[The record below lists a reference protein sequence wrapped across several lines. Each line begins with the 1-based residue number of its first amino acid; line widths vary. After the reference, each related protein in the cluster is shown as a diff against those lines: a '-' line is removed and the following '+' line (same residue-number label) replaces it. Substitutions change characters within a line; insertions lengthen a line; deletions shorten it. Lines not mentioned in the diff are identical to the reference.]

1 MSRLHA
7 LLICVLALGASQSPG
22 PATGRKSAPPPARK
36 SALDKA
42 TLEAYVRHLFVWGP
56 QVKVEIAEP
65 KLSTRLPGF
74 WEVKVRGSAGAAAQE
89 ELFYVSKDGAKILKA
104 MVFDVAQHPF
114 QEELAKLNTQSQPA
128 FGPPDAPVALV
139 LFSDFQCGYCKEEAE
154 TLRKNVPAAFPKE
167 VRVYFKDF
175 PLDGIHPWARTAS
188 IAGRCI
194 FRQNPAG
201 FWDFHDWI
209 YAHQGEITPENLKA
223 KVMQFARGREHQID
237 ALQLQGCL
245 EARTTEAE
253 VDRNV
258 ADGKALQVNSTPTLF
273 VNGRRLVGNL
283 GWSHLRQII
292 EYEIGYQR
300 AAGNA
305 GPHCCTVEI
314 PSPVKD

>member
-1 MSRLHA
+1 
-7 LLICVLALGASQSPG
+7 
-22 PATGRKSAPPPARK
+22 
-36 SALDKA
+36 
-42 TLEAYVRHLFVWGP
+42 
-56 QVKVEIAEP
+56 
-65 KLSTRLPGF
+65 
-74 WEVKVRGSAGAAAQE
+74 
-89 ELFYVSKDGAKILKA
+89 
-104 MVFDVAQHPF
+104 
-114 QEELAKLNTQSQPA
+114 
-128 FGPPDAPVALV
+128 
-139 LFSDFQCGYCKEEAE
+139 
-154 TLRKNVPAAFPKE
+154 VPAAFPKE